1 MAILITTS
9 RRTNQRTRRFAKEL
23 SWVIPFS
30 LKINRG
36 HMGLDD
42 LRDLMY
48 RKGFS
53 RLLIVYSRR
62 GNPYKILFL
71 TPEIK
76 SFNILMELEI
86 KSLILQLDKGVR
98 FVVSELE
105 IVYEEGD
112 REIYEILN
120 EFIGNHIY
128 DPTRID
134 GVYAR
139 MIISTT
145 DNGYTVLRII
155 DRGKRELYPRL
166 IVKRIERDV

>member
-53 RLLIVYSRR
+53 RLLIVYSRE
-62 GNPYKILFL
+62 GNPSRILFL
-71 TPEIK
+71 TPEMK
-76 SFNILMELEI
+76 RFNILMELEI
-86 KSLILQLDKGVR
+86 KSLILQLDKGVKSM
-98 FVVSELE
+98 VNELE

-112 REIYEILN
+112 KEIYNILN

-134 GVYAR
+134 GIHAK
-139 MIISTT
+139 MILSSA
-145 DNGYTVLRII
+145 DSGYTMLRIV
-155 DRGKRELYPRL
+155 DGRGHELYPRL
-166 IVKRIERDV
+166 IVKRIEKYV